1 MDVNLA
7 SQTHQTPHVGLPHIE
22 PVVIEINEKIHPI
35 GAKLFARSGISFI
48 LKIKFKI
55 DANPIIPKEVRAM
68 KDDGTCTYI
77 ILTES
82 PWI

>member
-1 MDVNLA
+1 MEVNLA
-7 SQTHQTPHVGLPHIE
+7 SHTHQIPQVGFPQSE
-22 PVVIEINEKIHPI
+22 PVTIEINEKIHPI
-35 GAKLFARSGISFI
+35 GAKLFANNDISLI
-48 LKIKFKI
+48 LKIKLKI
-55 DANPIIPKEVRAM
+55 EAIPINPKQLRAI

>member
-1 MDVNLA
+1 MEVNLA
-7 SQTHQTPHVGLPHIE
+7 SQTHQIPQVGLPQSE

-35 GAKLFARSGISFI
+35 GAKLFANNGIILI
-48 LKIKFKI
+48 LKIKLAI
-55 DANPIIPKEVRAM
+55 DANPINPKQPRAINE
-68 KDDGTCTYI
+68 DGTCTYM